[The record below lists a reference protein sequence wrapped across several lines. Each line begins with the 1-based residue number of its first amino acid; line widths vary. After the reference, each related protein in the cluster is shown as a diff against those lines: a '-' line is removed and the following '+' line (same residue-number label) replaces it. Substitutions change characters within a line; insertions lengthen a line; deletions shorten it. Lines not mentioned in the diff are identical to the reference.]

1 MTPAEKLTIATKQ
14 LNRLCDDLE
23 AIADWRDDLTAR
35 LRRAHLRFEF
45 CGLDPEEQEQLEAEA
60 EAFKQ
65 VCRCLWRIS
74 RDSLPAVERRAA
86 A

>member
-1 MTPAEKLTIATKQ
+1 
-14 LNRLCDDLE
+14 
-23 AIADWRDDLTAR
+23 
-35 LRRAHLRFEF
+35 LRFEF